1 MNGSDAIVT
10 VVETAIYADDLD
22 RAEAFYR
29 DVLGLEVIGKE
40 AGRHVFFRAG
50 DRVLLVFRPEATLK
64 GDILLAHGATGP
76 GPLRPGH
83 PPRGARRLAAP
94 AGRARRRHRAGSRLA
109 AGRPFAL
116 LPRPGGQRRR
126 AGHARHLGPAGRLVG
141 RAGRSDRPIPRDA
154 HVRERAMRRS
164 SPVQA

>member
-1 MNGSDAIVT
+1 MNGTDAIVT

-22 RAEAFYR
+22 RAEVFYR

-76 GPLRPGH
+76 GHFALGI
-83 PPRGARRLAAP
+83 RRESLDAW
-94 AGRARRRHRAGSRLA
+94 RSRLA
-109 AGRPFAL
+109 EHGVAVEQEVDW
-116 LPRPGGQRRR
+116 PRGGHSLYFRD
-126 AGHARHLGPAGRLVG
+126 PAGNAAELVTPG
-141 RAGRSDRPIPRDA
+141 IWGLPDGW
-154 HVRERAMRRS
+154 
-164 SPVQA
+164 

>member
-1 MNGSDAIVT
+1 MEGRDTIVT

-22 RAEAFYR
+22 RAETFYR

-76 GPLRPGH
+76 GHFALGIRRESLDAWRGRLAEH
-83 PPRGARRLAAP
+83 GVAIEQEVDWPRGGHSLYFRDP
-94 AGRARRRHRAGSRLA
+94 AGNA
-109 AGRPFAL
+109 AELVTPGIWG
-116 LPRPGGQRRR
+116 LPDGW
-126 AGHARHLGPAGRLVG
+126 
-141 RAGRSDRPIPRDA
+141 
-154 HVRERAMRRS
+154 
-164 SPVQA
+164 